1 MNNDRAAVDIRSGLG
16 LLLRT
21 LRSYPRDGV
30 VAIAGALVWMATVVL
45 IPYIVATIVDD
56 AILAKRRNMLTPL
69 VLALVG
75 VGIVQAIGMGF
86 RRYFGFRLAYRAE
99 ADLRGRMFAHIQRL
113 AFAFHDIT
121 PTGQL
126 MSRASSD
133 LSQIRLILMMLPIVI
148 ANIAMFLVVMVV
160 LIVIDPI
167 LGVVASLTI
176 PALILNANALARR
189 VIQLS
194 FSVQQKL
201 ADLAEVVEE
210 SVAGIEVVKAY
221 GQERREE
228 LRLKAAA
235 VAIYEDTIQ
244 IARYRSTYAP
254 LFELIPSFGTVAVLW
269 IGGLRVI
276 DGALSEGEFVAFT
289 QYLAVLVLPL
299 MITGWFFANL
309 PRAAASASRI
319 DELLSTDPVIEDA
332 ARPVALPEGPGE
344 IRFEGVR
351 FAYPTGPTV
360 LAGVN
365 LVIPGGTAVA
375 LVGATGSG
383 KTTVANLV
391 PRFYDVAEGSV
402 SIDGV
407 DVRDLRLDD
416 LRSEV
421 AIVFQESFLFSATI
435 AENILVGDP
444 EADERRVRAAARLA
458 QAHDFICAMPDGYG
472 TVVGERGHT
481 LSGGQRQ
488 RVALARSVLRD
499 PRILILDDAT
509 SSVDAV
515 VESEIQEA
523 LRHVMA
529 GRTTLIIAHR
539 TSTLALADLV
549 VFLEDGAIAGV
560 GTHQELLRTVPR
572 YGEVLAHED
581 RTAVGGVR

>member
-1 MNNDRAAVDIRSGLG
+1 VTRDLPDGNVRSGIG

-21 LRSYPRDGV
+21 LGRYPKYGV
-30 VAIAGALVWMATVVL
+30 VAITGALVWMVAVVL
-45 IPYIVATIVDD
+45 IPQVVARIIDD
-56 AILAKRRNMLTPL
+56 AVLAGDRSRLVPL
-69 VLALVG
+69 VGLLIGIG
-75 VGIVQAIGMGF
+75 VVQAVGMGF

-99 ADLRGRMFAHIQRL
+99 ADLRGRMFEHIQHL
-113 AFAFHDIT
+113 AFSYHDVT

-133 LSQIRLILMMLPIVI
+133 LSQIRLILMMLPIVV
-148 ANIAMFLVVMVV
+148 ANMVMFVVVVAV
-160 LIVIDPI
+160 LILIDPV
-167 LGVVASLTI
+167 LGLVASLTM
-176 PALILNANALARR
+176 PALVLNANALARR
-189 VIQLS
+189 VIRLS

-210 SVAGIEVVKAY
+210 SVAGIEVVKAF
-221 GQERREE
+221 GQERREQA
-228 LRLKAAA
+228 RLEAAA
-235 VAIYEDTIQ
+235 LAIYGDTIQ

-254 LFELIPSFGTVAVLW
+254 LFELIPAFGTVAVLW
-269 IGGLRVI
+269 VGGLRVI

-319 DELLSTDPVIEDA
+319 DDLLSTDPIIDDPHH
-332 ARPVALPEGPGE
+332 PVPLPDGPGE
-344 IRFEGVR
+344 IRFTGVR
-351 FAYPTGPTV
+351 FAYPGGEDV
-360 LAGVN
+360 LDGVDM
-365 LVIPGGTAVA
+365 VVPGGSAVA

-383 KTTVANLV
+383 KTTIANLV
-391 PRFYDVAEGSV
+391 PRFYDVQAGSV
-402 SIDGV
+402 TVDGV
-407 DVRDLRLDD
+407 DVRDLRLEV
-416 LRSEV
+416 LRAEV
-421 AIVFQESFLFSATI
+421 AFVFQDSFLFSATI
-435 AENILVGDP
+435 ADNILVGDP
-444 EADERRVRAAARLA
+444 QADERRVRAAARLA
-458 QAHDFICAMPDGYG
+458 QAHDFICAMPDGYA

-509 SSVDAV
+509 SSVDAI

-523 LRHVMA
+523 LRHVMD

-549 VFLEDGAIAGV
+549 VFVEDGAIAAV
-560 GTHQELLRTVPR
+560 GTHQELLAAIPR
-572 YGEVLAHED
+572 YGAVLAHEA
-581 RTAVGGVR
+581 RAVSEGAP